1 MGDRADAVPLGDLN
15 MPTKTQPALTSA
27 TTDSAA
33 PKPLRKSALVLKL
46 LSRARGATLAELM
59 EPTGWQPHST
69 RAHLSRLRSK
79 GIIVTREQR
88 KSGETAYRVVAGS
101 AEVDT
106 VVVQIA
112 NSDTSVTSSAAAE
125 PAAQ

>member
-1 MGDRADAVPLGDLN
+1 

-79 GIIVTREQR
+79 GMIVTREQR

-112 NSDTSVTSSAAAE
+112 NSGTSVTSSAAVE